1 MAKSKTVIGADG
13 REWTVSRTMEW
24 SIPTVGDDFEHDLDG
39 GRPAAVLVLSALFLF
54 VVVLVVWTPNKV
66 FIPWW
71 IILVFLAAFA
81 FFPIRWVLRRP
92 WTLVAQ
98 TPGGYDLPAEHW
110 VGAVR
115 GVSKA
120 REEMRLIIRSLRT
133 RSTPTYADGPLQPV
147 S

>member
-13 REWTVSRTMEW
+13 REWNVSRTLEW
-24 SIPTVGDDFEHDLDG
+24 SIPAVGDDFEHDLDG
-39 GRPAAVLVLSALFLF
+39 GRPAAVLVLSSLFLF
-54 VVVLVVWTPNKV
+54 VVVLVVWAPNKV
-66 FIPWW
+66 YVPWW
-71 IILVFLAAFA
+71 VILVFLVSLA
-81 FFPIRWVLRRP
+81 FFPVRWVLRRP

-110 VGAVR
+110 VGTVR

-120 REEMRLIIRSLRT
+120 REEMRVITRSLRT
-133 RSTPTYADGPLQPV
+133 RSTPAYTDGPLQPV